1 MLSRNTLVR
10 LTNRRVLQVRGVDA
24 ARFLQGI
31 ITNDMKG
38 VAAPQDAVY
47 GAFLTT
53 KGRVLGDCNVVQVE
67 PETFFLDYDAAV
79 ETELTKHWKRYKL
92 RMKVTL
98 EDKSSDFATYAALP
112 AAIAQT
118 DFTDFATYAALPA
131 AIAQTDFTCVTPTPT
146 VDDVLSRNS
155 REASAAHGAVFRDP
169 RGDSLGVRAILPTND
184 TLSVPSDFA
193 KGDVQTYDNFRSYL
207 GVIEGAELGD
217 GIPLESN
224 LELLHGVSF
233 RKGCYV
239 GQELT
244 ARTQFKGNVRKRYI
258 PLAMV
263 PSSAGDLAQE
273 LAQLPFARI
282 DAESHGA
289 LRQYLASAALATA
302 PETGTS
308 LVKPDSSKSVGSI
321 ALSGSATGTA
331 TAMMRLAHLMPSED
345 GDSTDVPRMQFT
357 TADGAF
363 HAIPYQPLWWPSLD
377 SKTGKMLL

>member
-1 MLSRNTLVR
+1 MLSQNALVR

-38 VAAPQDAVY
+38 ITKPQDAVY

-53 KGRVLGDCNVVQVE
+53 KGRVLGDCNIVQVE
-67 PETFFLDYDAAV
+67 ADTFFLDYDAGV

-98 EDKSSDFATYAALP
+98 EDKSSEFATYAALP
-112 AAIAQT
+112 AAISAS
-118 DFTDFATYAALPA
+118 DFAS
-131 AIAQTDFTCVTPTPT
+131 IAPTST
-146 VDDVLSRNS
+146 VDDVLNRNV
-155 REASAAHGAVFRDP
+155 REASATHGAIFRDP
-169 RGDSLGVRAILPTND
+169 RSDSLGVRAILPTNE
-184 TLSVPSDFA
+184 TLSVSSDFA
-193 KGDVQTYDNFRSYL
+193 EGDVQTYDNFRSYL

-244 ARTQFKGNVRKRYI
+244 ARTQFKGNVRKRFV
-258 PLAMV
+258 PLALV
-263 PSSAGDLAQE
+263 PSSANDLVQE
-273 LAQLPFARI
+273 LAQLPFGRI
-282 DAESHGA
+282 DADSHGA
-289 LRQYLASAALATA
+289 LRQFLVSSAATTAA
-302 PETGTS
+302 PEIGTS
-308 LVKPDSSKSVGSI
+308 LVKPDSTKSVGSI
-321 ALSGSATGTA
+321 TLTGNGTSTA

-345 GDSTDVPRMQFT
+345 GETTAVPSMQFT

-363 HAIPYQPLWWPSLD
+363 HAIPYQPLWWPALD
-377 SKTGKMLL
+377 LKTGKMLL